1 MKKKKLKERK
11 ICIYTHN
18 TACSGR
24 HPRQEGTPDR
34 KAPQTGRHPR
44 QQTTEKQPR
53 SNRAGKIQEGAAI
66 IAPEIYG

>member
-1 MKKKKLKERK
+1 MFEEEEIERAK
-11 ICIYTHN
+11 DLYIY
-18 TACSGR
+18 S
-24 HPRQEGTPDR
+24 QYSLFR